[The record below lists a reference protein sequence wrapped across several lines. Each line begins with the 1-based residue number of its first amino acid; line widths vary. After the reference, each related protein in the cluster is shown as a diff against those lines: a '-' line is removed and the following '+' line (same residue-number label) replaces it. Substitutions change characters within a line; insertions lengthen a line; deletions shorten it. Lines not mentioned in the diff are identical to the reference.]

1 MAIGKSRCWM
11 KRNLW
16 QKKILKKLKW
26 KKNGKSTD
34 MFHIF
39 MCYSMKHVWWSIQ
52 KCNNDDKGKNAVVRC
67 RNITKG
73 IRNTIKKKRK
83 KRQKA
88 STSNSNPTPRSTR
101 LTPTTIM
108 TDKNKS
114 HIDENLRNFLR
125 QYLKKS
131 FSMTDLRLQ
140 SYRTD
145 EFIHK
150 LFYETTRF
158 SAFNHQWIVKAIVN
172 NSQRDVHQSNDR
184 FITYQVI
191 SNVLINL
198 YLISSN

>member
-1 MAIGKSRCWM
+1 
-11 KRNLW
+11 
-16 QKKILKKLKW
+16 
-26 KKNGKSTD
+26 

-52 KCNNDDKGKNAVVRC
+52 ICNNDDKGNNAVVRC

>member
-1 MAIGKSRCWM
+1 M
-11 KRNLW
+11 L
-16 QKKILKKLKW
+16 
-26 KKNGKSTD
+26 
-34 MFHIF
+34 FHDEFSLCVNTRIREG
-39 MCYSMKHVWWSIQ
+39 I
-52 KCNNDDKGKNAVVRC
+52 NAVVRC
-67 RNITKG
+67 RNIVKG

-88 STSNSNPTPRSTR
+88 SSTNSASATSLTSTSTPIRSTQMQMM
-101 LTPTTIM
+101 PM
-108 TDKNKS
+108 TDKIKS

-158 SAFNHQWIVKAIVN
+158 SAFNHQWICKAIIN

-184 FITYQVI
+184 LITYQVWLWHFSFFFFI
-191 SNVLINL
+191 TD
-198 YLISSN
+198 

>member
-1 MAIGKSRCWM
+1 M
-11 KRNLW
+11 KKW
-16 QKKILKKLKW
+16 QINWYVPHLHVL
-26 KKNGKSTD
+26 
-34 MFHIF
+34 FHKTCV
-39 MCYSMKHVWWSIQ
+39 MGSIQ
-52 KCNNDDKGKNAVVRC
+52 WKGNNAVVRC

-83 KRQKA
+83 KRQKS
-88 STSNSNPTPRSTR
+88 STSNLNSPTTPRSTR
-101 LTPTTIM
+101 STTTTT

-172 NSQRDVHQSNDR
+172 NSQRDVHHSNDR

-198 YLISSN
+198 WLNFYFN